1 MKAETVERMA
11 EDARSV
17 RGAIT
22 FYAGRHRVSA
32 VFEKGS
38 VIYRVNGWP
47 ADEAYAARILE
58 LLQTGL
64 PVKLPG

>member
-1 MKAETVERMA
+1 VKLETLERMS

-22 FYAGRHRVSA
+22 FSAGRHRISA
-32 VFEKGS
+32 VFEKGT
-38 VIYRVNGWP
+38 VTYRINNWP
-47 ADEAYAARILE
+47 APEDEARRILE

-64 PVKLPG
+64 PVKIPG